1 MSDNQITITIYRLLI
16 FHKVMPARRKKSKDG
31 VTGSGKA
38 TPVPQASKSR
48 SSTPSTRRPRRPD
61 PAPELGETID
71 MTGLTSDDRSSDIM
85 EVSAP
90 TERTKGARG
99 TRNAMKESKPTVSD
113 GVENPSATSSSSATP
128 RKLAPERSSAKGKE
142 RAVSPIEPS
151 TPSSSR
157 KTSAFTPFRPML
169 LGVKMDTADEGI
181 EDGEVMEDES
191 FVNDS
196 TGAATAIARSI
207 PPPPP
212 KAALASVKA
221 SAKGLIDDDDND
233 DANTSVLLVPDNVH
247 IAIEGEEGDDEDD
260 EEENDMSGVHMVDDS
275 SARVS

>member
-1 MSDNQITITIYRLLI
+1 
-16 FHKVMPARRKKSKDG
+16 
-31 VTGSGKA
+31 
-38 TPVPQASKSR
+38 
-48 SSTPSTRRPRRPD
+48 
-61 PAPELGETID
+61 
-71 MTGLTSDDRSSDIM
+71 
-85 EVSAP
+85 
-90 TERTKGARG
+90 
-99 TRNAMKESKPTVSD
+99 
-113 GVENPSATSSSSATP
+113 
-128 RKLAPERSSAKGKE
+128 
-142 RAVSPIEPS
+142 
-151 TPSSSR
+151 
-157 KTSAFTPFRPML
+157 ML